1 MKHYF
6 ITAIGTDSGKTL
18 VSAIVTEALKAD
30 YWKVVQAGNVE
41 TDKETVMSLV
51 PNTQSVFHEESYLL
65 DAPESPHSSAA
76 KQGVTIDIEKIKLP
90 TIENEYLVTEGAG
103 GVLVPLNDEH
113 LVIDLADKFDCEVIL
128 VSNVYLGSINHTLLT
143 VNELKRRNIRVK
155 GIIFNGD
162 ENLEAKKYI
171 LQYSGFQ
178 ELLSIPT
185 LELIDEET
193 VSYYAEKIRPF
204 LLN

>member
-6 ITAIGTDSGKTL
+6 ITAIGTDSGKSL

-51 PNTQSVFHEESYLL
+51 SNTQSVFHNESYLL

-103 GVLVPLNDEH
+103 GILVPLNDDH
-113 LVIDLADKFDCEVIL
+113 LVIDLADKFDCEVVL

-143 VNELKRRNIRVK
+143 VNELKRRKLKVR

-162 ENLEAKKYI
+162 ENLASKKYI
-171 LQYSGFQ
+171 LQYSGYQ

-185 LELIDEET
+185 LETVDEK
-193 VSYYAEKIRPF
+193 VVKHYAEKVRKN
-204 LLN
+204 LMS

>member
-51 PNTQSVFHEESYLL
+51 SNTQSVFHNESYLL

>member
-6 ITAIGTDSGKTL
+6 ITAIGTDSGKSL

-51 PNTQSVFHEESYLL
+51 SNTQSVFHNESYLL

-103 GVLVPLNDEH
+103 GILVPLNDDH
-113 LVIDLADKFDCEVIL
+113 LVIDLAGKFDCEVIL

-143 VNELKRRNIRVK
+143 VNELKRRKLKVRGV
-155 GIIFNGD
+155 IFNGD
-162 ENLEAKKYI
+162 ENLASKKYI
-171 LQYSGFQ
+171 LQYSGYQ

-185 LELIDEET
+185 LETVDEK
-193 VSYYAEKIRPF
+193 VVKHYAEKVRKN
-204 LLN
+204 LMS